1 MQIDEGNPNLS
12 LHNYIEEVEN
22 MIPNHAFL
30 RKTRKWELKF
40 QSKLWISSVLQKL
53 VVTIHK
59 LFRKFIKC
67 ENSTIM
73 ENDYKWLHND
83 YKSYRNMISTLLKQ
97 SKKKKILWQVF

>member
-40 QSKLWISSVLQKL
+40 QSKLWISCFTKACS
-53 VVTIHK
+53 
-59 LFRKFIKC
+59 
-67 ENSTIM
+67 
-73 ENDYKWLHND
+73 DYTQA
-83 YKSYRNMISTLLKQ
+83 IS
-97 SKKKKILWQVF
+97 